1 MSVIMSVCLSVSRV
15 QLYQLDIINFLIVTK
30 MGRVSESLKL
40 KLRVAELTQENALLQ
55 QALTEL
61 NESLRE
67 STRLLLKQTPR
78 PNRPAISA
86 DQRMLIAGRHRFKC
100 ANPHGDCH
108 LYRLPPYDGSFNES
122 GYELDHVVPFS
133 ECCLSSVHQ
142 LQPLCPQC
150 HAKKTRIWRAAQSE
164 EEG

>member
-1 MSVIMSVCLSVSRV
+1 
-15 QLYQLDIINFLIVTK
+15 

-61 NESLRE
+61 NKSLRE
-67 STRLLLKQTPR
+67 STRLLLKQK

-122 GYELDHVVPFS
+122 GYELDHVMS
-133 ECCLSSVHQ
+133 ISRRLH
-142 LQPLCPQC
+142 
-150 HAKKTRIWRAAQSE
+150 RRAGARAVREARRHHPRRGIS
-164 EEG
+164 

>member
-1 MSVIMSVCLSVSRV
+1 
-15 QLYQLDIINFLIVTK
+15 
-30 MGRVSESLKL
+30 MGRVSETLKL

-55 QALTEL
+55 HALTEL
-61 NESLRE
+61 NDSLRE

-100 ANPHGDCH
+100 TNPHGDCH

-122 GYELDHVVPFS
+122 GYELDHIEAWS
-133 ECCLSSVHQ
+133 ESFRTIGQ

-150 HAKKTRIWRAAQSE
+150 RTQIVLRIRSYD
-164 EEG
+164 

>member
-1 MSVIMSVCLSVSRV
+1 
-15 QLYQLDIINFLIVTK
+15 
-30 MGRVSESLKL
+30 MGRVSDSLKL
-40 KLRVAELTQENALLQ
+40 KLRVGELTQENALLQ
-55 QALTEL
+55 QALSEL

-67 STRLLLKQTPR
+67 STRLLLKQNPR

-100 ANPHGDCH
+100 TNPHGDCH

-122 GYELDHVVPFS
+122 GYELDHIEAWS
-133 ECCLSSVHQ
+133 ESFRTIGQ

-150 HAKKTRIWRAAQSE
+150 HAKKTRIWRAAQMNE
-164 EEG
+164 EDAA

>member
-1 MSVIMSVCLSVSRV
+1 
-15 QLYQLDIINFLIVTK
+15 
-30 MGRVSESLKL
+30 MGRVSDSLKL

-67 STRLLLKQTPR
+67 STRLLLKQK

-122 GYELDHVVPFS
+122 GYELDHVTPFS
-133 ECCLSSVHQ
+133 ECYLTVGR

-150 HAKKTRIWRAAQSE
+150 HAKKTRLWRAAQGG
-164 EEG
+164 EEGT

>member
-1 MSVIMSVCLSVSRV
+1 
-15 QLYQLDIINFLIVTK
+15 

-133 ECCLSSVHQ
+133 ESCLTVHQ

-164 EEG
+164 EEPCG

>member
-1 MSVIMSVCLSVSRV
+1 
-15 QLYQLDIINFLIVTK
+15 
-30 MGRVSESLKL
+30 MGRVSDSLTL
-40 KLRVAELTQENALLQ
+40 KLRVSELTNENSLLH
-55 QALTEL
+55 QALAEL

-78 PNRPAISA
+78 PTRSAVSA

-100 ANPHGDCH
+100 VNPHNDCH

-133 ECCLSSVHQ
+133 ECCLTVNQ

-150 HAKKTRIWRAAQSE
+150 HSKKTRLWRASQNVNDDEPS
-164 EEG
+164 

>member
-1 MSVIMSVCLSVSRV
+1 
-15 QLYQLDIINFLIVTK
+15 

-67 STRLLLKQTPR
+67 STRLLLKQK

-122 GYELDHVVPFS
+122 GYELDHVVPYS
-133 ECCLSSVHQ
+133 ESRLTVHHM

-150 HAKKTRIWRAAQSE
+150 HAKKTRIWRAQSE
-164 EEG
+164 DETA